1 MTASAL
7 LERTDAYLH
16 SQSRDFRFA
25 RGELLSRQPFIT
37 LSRQA
42 GSGGSS
48 LAGMLSATSP
58 VDESWHVYERNVTTQ
73 MLQQNRLPTRLARYL
88 PEDRIAEPNAS
99 IGEMMG
105 LHPNLWDLVQKTNE
119 TVRELASAG
128 HVILVGRGANFATA
142 GLEQGFHV
150 RLIAPVEHRAR
161 YLARRYGISDVEA
174 RAHNERCDAAR
185 RRYVRTTFDA
195 DVNDP
200 TAYHLTINTGQVSL
214 ADAAKII
221 WAHVRSRTSS
231 AVVSSVRARPAGSL
245 SVQIS

>member
-1 MTASAL
+1 
-7 LERTDAYLH
+7 
-16 SQSRDFRFA
+16 
-25 RGELLSRQPFIT
+25 
-37 LSRQA
+37 
-42 GSGGSS
+42 
-48 LAGMLSATSP
+48 
-58 VDESWHVYERNVTTQ
+58 

-88 PEDRIAEPNAS
+88 PEDRIQEPNAS

-105 LHPNLWDLVQKTNE
+105 LHPNLWNLVQKTNE
-119 TVRELASAG
+119 TMRDLASVG
-128 HVILVGRGANFATA
+128 HVVLVGRGANFATA

-150 RLIAPVEHRAR
+150 RLISSVEHRAR
-161 YLARRYGISDVEA
+161 YLARRYGISDAEA

-195 DVNDP
+195 DVNDS

-214 ADAAKII
+214 ADAAKMI

-231 AVVSSVRARPAGSL
+231 PVVKSMRARPAGSL